1 METIASYEAR
11 LSAQND
17 EAASQ
22 LSLLRNLER
31 QVKDQVADIEKLHRE
46 KQFLELE
53 LQRLKQADEDLQ
65 LQLREVSSTP
75 THYANLQVLP
85 YFLKVDS
92 DAGRP

>member
-92 DAGRP
+92 DAGGP